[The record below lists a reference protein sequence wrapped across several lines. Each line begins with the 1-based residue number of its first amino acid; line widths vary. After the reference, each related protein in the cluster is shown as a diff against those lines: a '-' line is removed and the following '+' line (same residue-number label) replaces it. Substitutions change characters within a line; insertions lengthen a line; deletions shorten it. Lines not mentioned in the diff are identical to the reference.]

1 MVLLLTES
9 PTMTVTES
17 IVIEGD
23 TATIVETK
31 KVRQVDL
38 SSIIQQLQTSNG
50 IKTPILP
57 EGCIYFGQ
65 RGSRVDY
72 LLTTPPSIISGATR
86 SNDNLLIPTPRKLY
100 HISFNG
106 SAVNRIYMN
115 FIRDVPKTFGMLIAG
130 SWLPNQS
137 ESGQVCLGVLDAD
150 VHRISGINNKLRL
163 IIDSMQGQS
172 MFNDDYSHY
181 KNRTPEFIRDL
192 DISSISD
199 DASMSALKIRL
210 SRLIDDDRADGVSG
224 ILLKWTLWTKDRILS
239 GVDPVREVSD
249 WSAANQSFAGLRE
262 L

>member
-1 MVLLLTES
+1 
-9 PTMTVTES
+9 
-17 IVIEGD
+17 
-23 TATIVETK
+23 
-31 KVRQVDL
+31 
-38 SSIIQQLQTSNG
+38 
-50 IKTPILP
+50 
-57 EGCIYFGQ
+57 
-65 RGSRVDY
+65 
-72 LLTTPPSIISGATR
+72 
-86 SNDNLLIPTPRKLY
+86 
-100 HISFNG
+100 
-106 SAVNRIYMN
+106 
-115 FIRDVPKTFGMLIAG
+115 
-130 SWLPNQS
+130 
-137 ESGQVCLGVLDAD
+137 VLDAD